1 MKLRG
6 YIQSIIRIL
15 LIVLFIAPSLYPQ
28 VNPKLVVG
36 TFKVE
41 KIIDGDTF
49 RFKGLDKST
58 RLLCIDTEETFK
70 GKNASQKTESIRN
83 IWKSYYADKRQEEG
97 GRMPIKLDSPFGYD
111 TWQWA
116 ISFFSDVDSVRLEKD
131 DSLRFIDTYNR
142 YLVYLIVYKNG
153 KEINYNLEC
162 VRLGYSPYFNK
173 YGNSKRFHNQFVE
186 AQQYAQTHKLGIWN
200 KNTLCYPDYEERI
213 VWWNKRAK
221 QLENFE
227 ILQASD
233 YNYYFNLLNDNEYNR
248 LSSHLNN
255 EVIVFGTISE
265 VFTNKFPYLIR
276 MPHTKSQYLDVV
288 VYEEY
293 KSVFESLDIET
304 LKEYYVYVKGILK
317 SHSGKL
323 YIELTTKEQI
333 WMD

>member
-1 MKLRG
+1 MKTRG
-6 YIQSIIRIL
+6 YIQNTIRVLVIL
-15 LIVLFIAPSLYPQ
+15 LLLVSPIYSQVDSRFI
-28 VNPKLVVG
+28 VG

-41 KIIDGDTF
+41 KVIDGDTF
-49 RFKGLDKST
+49 RFKGLDRST

-70 GKNASQKTESIRN
+70 GKDAFQKTESIRY
-83 IWKSYYADKRQEEG
+83 IWKNYYYDQRQNEG
-97 GRMPIKLDSPFGYD
+97 GKMPIKLDSPFGYD

-116 ISFFSDVDSVRLEKD
+116 KEFFSDVDSVRLEKD

-142 YLVYLIVYKNG
+142 YLVYLIAYKKG

-186 AQQYAQTHKLGIWN
+186 AQQYAQTHQLGIWN

-227 ILQASD
+227 ALQASN
-233 YNYYFNLLNDNEYNR
+233 YNYYFNLLNDNEYER
-248 LSSHLNN
+248 LSTQVGK
-255 EVIVFGTISE
+255 EVVVFGTISD
-265 VFTNKFPYLIR
+265 VFTNKFPNLIR
-276 MPHTKSQYLDVV
+276 MPHTKTQHLDIL

-293 KSVFESLDIET
+293 KNVFEKLDIET
-304 LKEYYVYVKGILK
+304 LKEYYIYIKGILK
-317 SHSGKL
+317 SNSGRL
-323 YIELTTKEQI
+323 YIELKSNEQI
-333 WMD
+333 WME